1 MAASSSGLIAP
12 SPIHHRA
19 TVISL
24 PEDVMSRVVAIFD
37 VDQTLVQG
45 NTERFFFRYL
55 VRQGLISVTQALSFL
70 GQLACR
76 PQGRFQDK
84 SYLAGLEV
92 EEVTRLAG
100 RCYQKD
106 IAPRV
111 SPDGLACLLGHQA
124 RGHAVALLSGSLS
137 LLLSPLKEELGAD
150 WLIATELERMNGKL
164 TGEIAGL
171 HPRGL
176 NKLLLLQ
183 ALSRTHSFD
192 LSRAYAYGDH
202 IQDVHIFRSIGNPVA
217 VNPSWR
223 LRLQARKHRWP
234 IRYF

>member
-1 MAASSSGLIAP
+1 
-12 SPIHHRA
+12 
-19 TVISL
+19 
-24 PEDVMSRVVAIFD
+24 MSRVIAIFD

-55 VRQGLISVTQALSFL
+55 VRQRLISVSQALSFL

-76 PQGRFQDK
+76 PRGRFQDK
-84 SYLAGLEV
+84 RYLAGLEV
-92 EEVTRLAG
+92 EEVVRLAG
-100 RCYQKD
+100 RCYQED

-111 SPDGLACLLGHQA
+111 SPEGLACILEHQIQD
-124 RGHAVALLSGSLS
+124 HAIALLSGSLS
-137 LLLSPLKEELGAD
+137 VLLTPLKEELGAD
-150 WLIATELERMNGKL
+150 WLIATELERLNGKF

-171 HPRGL
+171 HPRGR
-176 NKLLLLQ
+176 NKLFLLQ
-183 ALSRTHSFD
+183 DLSYSHGFD
-192 LSRAYAYGDH
+192 LSRSFAYGDH
-202 IQDVHIFRSIGNPVA
+202 IQDVHVFRSIGHPVA